1 MNATKFEITPT
12 TTVLSKLNH
21 TEYQE
26 WNLLGQK
33 VWTSESK
40 ATWSPNKDVAWY
52 TCEAIHITCIV
63 VAFYILYALVHFRIL
78 RKAEVAKTS
87 ARLRKGGRWLENLCI
102 MGVLTAL
109 LRFGNNQALLF
120 TVDSTSRCST
130 LLNVSIALYNVTI
143 HPIYTFL
150 WVRLRIFYSNRALK
164 HLYSKTVRFL
174 SWVALLCFICVT
186 MVCMVL
192 LIVDRDNSAS
202 GRVCANTNSNDSSTV
217 PANSSRPPHQQ
228 GVRVNIMTGLLGGC
242 IQLSFL
248 ALFLYPIMDNKLRA
262 VRANHTRGKSVAL
275 ITLIRRSFVL
285 AGLCILSDV
294 AIALLIKVVYTS
306 HPSAIFAPLAMY
318 DVNLVV
324 NLLCI
329 VMTFRRWR
337 VMLFPWFYTS
347 RCPFAACPSACHHR
361 LQPGS
366 SRTYIVNKKTPVAPL
381 ASVES
386 RSQTWDRSTSH
397 FSSRR
402 RREKKLQIPEIREP
416 VPDVGLPVLR
426 EISEEKEAEWKS
438 QSLSLQNHKIE
449 SELQQYS
456 DTVFQLSYPE
466 FERQRSTSLVLRTEN
481 KCSDKKS
488 KTALAASLIA
498 KSKCWMRDNKQNNT

>member
-248 ALFLYPIMDNKLRA
+248 ALFLYPIMDNK
-262 VRANHTRGKSVAL
+262 
-275 ITLIRRSFVL
+275 
-285 AGLCILSDV
+285 
-294 AIALLIKVVYTS
+294 
-306 HPSAIFAPLAMY
+306 
-318 DVNLVV
+318 
-324 NLLCI
+324 
-329 VMTFRRWR
+329 
-337 VMLFPWFYTS
+337 
-347 RCPFAACPSACHHR
+347 
-361 LQPGS
+361 
-366 SRTYIVNKKTPVAPL
+366 
-381 ASVES
+381 
-386 RSQTWDRSTSH
+386 
-397 FSSRR
+397 
-402 RREKKLQIPEIREP
+402 
-416 VPDVGLPVLR
+416 
-426 EISEEKEAEWKS
+426 
-438 QSLSLQNHKIE
+438 
-449 SELQQYS
+449 
-456 DTVFQLSYPE
+456 
-466 FERQRSTSLVLRTEN
+466 
-481 KCSDKKS
+481 
-488 KTALAASLIA
+488 
-498 KSKCWMRDNKQNNT
+498 